1 MSNLNLQQVAVEFMR
16 SSLTTGDYSRQ
27 SVAALADAAT
37 SDDTDLAKEAS
48 DAIFG
53 TIVEPLAD
61 CFEPSAVSLYNR
73 VFSQIV
79 QKCREVE
86 PELDRALAGF
96 GIATEADLLSR
107 AEALRP
113 SRSGG
118 AHAELPG
125 VLDRVILLSR
135 VTVGADVAIT
145 SVLLGGLRRKYP
157 DARFVLAGGSKL
169 TELFG
174 GDSRLSFCHLDY
186 TRAGT
191 LRERLLGWLQ
201 LVKLLHDLTRDTGAR
216 CLIVDPDTRLTQLG
230 LLPVVPDDAN
240 YLFFPSREY
249 GAASRASLAQLAAD
263 WMNEALGVPGAS
275 LPLLH
280 LNPADR
286 AAAAA
291 LAAPLRGSGP
301 RPVITVNLG
310 VGENPKKRVGDE
322 FEQAL
327 VLHLLRAG
335 AAVILDKG
343 AGQEES
349 ARIDRIVRGAQ
360 EENAAGSRLNVWS
373 GRLGLLAALISES
386 DLYIGYDSAGQHIAA
401 ALAVPCIDIFAGYS
415 SKRMMDRW
423 RPTGPA
429 EVVLIDARAS
439 AAPSDVAAEV
449 TRHAERRARLGN
461 IGSSRQWPQTD

>member
-1 MSNLNLQQVAVEFMR
+1 VIIISRMSKLNPQQLADEFMR
-16 SSLTTGDYSRQ
+16 SSLAAGDYSRQ
-27 SVAALADAAT
+27 SVAALAEAAT
-37 SDDTDLAKEAS
+37 SGDTVLAKAAS

-61 CFEPSAVSLYNR
+61 SFEPFAVSLYNR
-73 VFSQIV
+73 VFSQVI
-79 QKCREVE
+79 QRCREVE
-86 PELDRALAGF
+86 PELDRGLAGF
-96 GIATEADLLSR
+96 GLATEADMVRR
-107 AEALRP
+107 AEAVRP
-113 SRSGG
+113 SGSGRPHLERSG
-118 AHAELPG
+118 
-125 VLDRVILLSR
+125 DIDKVILLSR
-135 VTVGADVAIT
+135 ITVGADVAIT

-157 DARFVLAGGSKL
+157 DARFVLVGGSKL

-174 GDSRLSFCHLDY
+174 GDSKLSFCHLDY

-191 LRERLLGWLQ
+191 LRERLLGWLA
-201 LVKLLHDLTRDTGAR
+201 LVELLRDLTHEPGAGR
-216 CLIVDPDTRLTQLG
+216 CIIVDPDTRLTQLG
-230 LLPVVPDDAN
+230 LLPVVPDDAH

-249 GAASRASLAQLAAD
+249 GAASPASLAQLAAD
-263 WMNEALGVPGAS
+263 WLNEVLDTAGTS

-286 AAAAA
+286 AAAALVA
-291 LAAPLRGSGP
+291 SLRASGP
-301 RPVITVNLG
+301 RAVITVNLG

-327 VLHLLRAG
+327 VGHLLGDG

-349 ARIDRIVRGAQ
+349 ARIDRIVHRAQ

-373 GRLGLLAALISES
+373 GPLGLLAALISES

-401 ALAVPCIDIFAGYS
+401 ALGVPCIDIFAGYS

-429 EVVLIDARAS
+429 EVILVDAEGGRTQQDVL
-439 AAPSDVAAEV
+439 AEV
-449 TRHAERRARLGN
+449 AKHVGKI
-461 IGSSRQWPQTD
+461 IGD

>member
-1 MSNLNLQQVAVEFMR
+1 VIIISRMSKLNPHQLADEFMR
-16 SSLTTGDYSRQ
+16 SSLAAGDYSRQ
-27 SVAALADAAT
+27 SVAALAEAAT
-37 SDDTDLAKEAS
+37 SGDTVLAKAAS

-73 VFSQIV
+73 VFSQVI
-79 QKCREVE
+79 QRCREVE
-86 PELDRALAGF
+86 PELDRGLAGF
-96 GIATEADLLSR
+96 GLATEADMVRR
-107 AEALRP
+107 AEAVRP
-113 SRSGG
+113 SGSGRPHLERSG
-118 AHAELPG
+118 
-125 VLDRVILLSR
+125 DIDKVILLSR
-135 VTVGADVAIT
+135 ITVGADVAIT

-157 DARFVLAGGSKL
+157 DARFVLVGGSKL

-174 GDSRLSFCHLDY
+174 GDSKLSFCHLDY

-191 LRERLLGWLQ
+191 LRERLLGWLA
-201 LVKLLHDLTRDTGAR
+201 LVELLRDLTHKPGTGR

-230 LLPVVPDDAN
+230 LLPVVPNDAN

-249 GAASRASLAQLAAD
+249 GVASPASLARLAAD
-263 WMNEALGVPGAS
+263 WLNEMLDTAGTA

-291 LAAPLRGSGP
+291 LVAPLRASGP
-301 RPVITVNLG
+301 RAVITVNLG

-327 VLHLLRAG
+327 VGHLLRDGAG
-335 AAVILDKG
+335 VILDKG

-349 ARIDRIVRGAQ
+349 ARIDRIARRAQ
-360 EENAAGSRLNVWS
+360 EENGAGSGLNVWS
-373 GRLGLLAALISES
+373 GPLGVLAALIPES

-423 RPTGPA
+423 RPTGLA
-429 EVVLIDARAS
+429 EVILVDAADRRS
-439 AAPSDVAAEV
+439 RDDILSEVAAHAK
-449 TRHAERRARLGN
+449 RIIAERK
-461 IGSSRQWPQTD
+461 

>member
-1 MSNLNLQQVAVEFMR
+1 MSNLNLQQIAVEFMR

-27 SVAALADAAT
+27 SVAALAEAAT
-37 SDDTDLAKEAS
+37 SADLDLAKAAS

-53 TIVEPLAD
+53 TIVEPRGD

-79 QKCREVE
+79 QRCREVE
-86 PELDRALAGF
+86 PELDSGLAGF
-96 GIATEADLLSR
+96 GLATEADVVRR
-107 AEALRP
+107 AEAVRP
-113 SRSGG
+113 SGSARPHLEG
-118 AHAELPG
+118 PG
-125 VLDRVILLSR
+125 DIDKVILLSR

-157 DARFVLAGGSKL
+157 HVRFVLVGGSKL

-174 GDSRLSFCHLDY
+174 GDSNLSFCHLDY
-186 TRAGT
+186 TRAGP
-191 LRERLLGWLQ
+191 LRERLLGWLE
-201 LVKLLHDLTRDTGAR
+201 LVELLRDLAHESGAGR

-230 LLPVVPDDAN
+230 LLPVVPNDTN

-249 GAASRASLAQLAAD
+249 GAASPASLARLAAD
-263 WMNEALGVPGAS
+263 WLNEVLDTAGTA

-280 LNPADR
+280 LNPGDR

-291 LAAPLRGSGP
+291 LVAPLRASSPGS
-301 RPVITVNLG
+301 VITVNLG

-322 FEQAL
+322 FEKAL
-327 VLHLLRAG
+327 VLHLLREG

-349 ARIDRIVRGAQ
+349 ARIDRIVRRAQ

-373 GRLGLLAALISES
+373 GPLGLLAALISES

-401 ALAVPCIDIFAGYS
+401 ALGVPCIDIFAGYS
-415 SKRMMDRW
+415 SKRMTDRW
-423 RPTGPA
+423 RPTGLA
-429 EVVLIDARAS
+429 EVILVDA
-439 AAPSDVAAEV
+439 AAGRTPNDILAEVAAQV
-449 TRHAERRARLGN
+449 KR
-461 IGSSRQWPQTD
+461 IMPGST